1 MPKIT
6 FNYYCGKKIGLLI
19 VGIFAISGLVLS
31 FLIPKVI
38 FPAESNSA
46 YTSRVQLLLPIL
58 EAIFFVIGITLS
70 IKVRKGSNPKIMER
84 NNRHY
89 SNVNL
94 RDIGSNQNMNM
105 DDNDKVQFLES
116 RIEHY
121 RELSESDP
129 SELPE
134 LAKRLVTLSFLYKEI
149 DENKSKAYLKEAKSV
164 VSQEN
169 YPNNEKGK
177 EVSDFVNRITK

>member
-6 FNYYCGKKIGLLI
+6 FNYYGGKKIGLLI

-38 FPAESNSA
+38 YPAESNSA
-46 YTSRVQLLLPIL
+46 YTSHVQFLLPIL

-70 IKVRKGSNPKIMER
+70 IKVRKGSNPKILES
-84 NNRHY
+84 NSKHY
-89 SNVNL
+89 STVNI
-94 RDIGSNQNMNM
+94 RDISDNQNMNM
-105 DDNDKVQFLES
+105 HDTDKIQFLES

-121 RELSESDP
+121 RKLSETDP

-134 LAKRLVTLSFLYKEI
+134 LAKRLVTLSLLYKEI
-149 DENKSKAYLKEAKSV
+149 DEEKSKEYLKEAKSV
-164 VSQEN
+164 VGQEN
-169 YPNNEKGK
+169 YPNDEKGK
-177 EVSDFVNRITK
+177 EVSNFVNRITN